1 MGTIGVVVLA
11 LVALAVGFAL
21 GRWMALQ
28 QVPKAAQQ
36 GEPSMAQ
43 SRAAAFAEA
52 ETLRS
57 DIQRLNSELGS
68 AQRSAALQ
76 LQEAQRAAQDQ
87 LHQLRRLQHET
98 RGQVETSTDQLGAQI
113 VQLMS
118 VVKTF
123 ERWDAQMHNLLA
135 HNREMHAR
143 NEEFSAIVEQVVIV
157 ALNAGIEAARA
168 GEHGRGFGVVASEIR
183 SLAARAEKLSKE
195 YRANL
200 FKNDMITTSTFQ
212 DLQAGSKMITGA
224 FTGMDVLNNKARNA
238 VAALNA

>member
-1 MGTIGVVVLA
+1 MGMMGVVIAVLA
-11 LVALAVGFAL
+11 LALGFAL
-21 GRWMALQ
+21 GRWMAMRQLPQ
-28 QVPKAAQQ
+28 TTEREEQSVA
-36 GEPSMAQ
+36 S
-43 SRAAAFAEA
+43 SRAAVFTEAEA
-52 ETLRS
+52 LRA
-57 DIQRLNSELGS
+57 DIQRLTGELAA
-68 AQRSAALQ
+68 AQREGAMQ
-76 LQEAQRAAQDQ
+76 LQGAQRDAQEQ
-87 LHQLRRLQHET
+87 VHQLRRQQQET
-98 RGQVETSTDQLGAQI
+98 RGQVEGSTDQLGAQI
-113 VQLMS
+113 AQLQS

-135 HNREMHAR
+135 HNREMHTR
-143 NEEFSAIVEQVVIV
+143 NEEFAAIVEQVVIV

-224 FTGMDVLNNKARNA
+224 FTGMDVLNNKARSA
-238 VAALNA
+238 VSVLNA

>member
-1 MGTIGVVVLA
+1 MGTMGVVVAVLA
-11 LVALAVGFAL
+11 LVLGFAL
-21 GRWMALQ
+21 GRWMAMRQLPQTTLQ
-28 QVPKAAQQ
+28 AEQ
-36 GEPSMAQ
+36 SMAS
-43 SRAAAFAEA
+43 SRAAAFKEAEA
-52 ETLRS
+52 LRA
-57 DIQRLNSELGS
+57 DIQRLTGELAV
-68 AQRSAALQ
+68 AQREGAMQ
-76 LQEAQRAAQDQ
+76 LQGAQRDAQEQ
-87 LHQLRRLQHET
+87 VHELRRQQQET
-98 RGQVETSTDQLGAQI
+98 RGQVEGSTDQLGAQI
-113 VQLMS
+113 AQLQS

-135 HNREMHAR
+135 HNREMHTR
-143 NEEFSAIVEQVVIV
+143 NEEFAAIVEQVVIV

-224 FTGMDVLNNKARNA
+224 FTGMDVLNNKARSA
-238 VAALNA
+238 VSVLNA